1 LPNVF
6 FRKSAARELEEAQS
20 WYESQRSGLG
30 AEFARSLEAVVHRI
44 ARQPEGAPLVWE
56 DVRRAHLK
64 RFPYSIFYI
73 VEAERVVVL
82 SCQHQRRDPAG
93 WPPSSA
99 SPSGGSLHALKRRG
113 SKSFSDISAL
123 TPASSCAT
131 NLPVC
136 AEPHSPT

>member
-6 FRKSAARELEEAQS
+6 FRRSAARELEEAQS
-20 WYESQRSGLG
+20 WYESQRPGLG

-56 DVRRAHLK
+56 DVRRTHLK

-73 VEAERVVVL
+73 VETDRLVVL

-93 WPPSSA
+93 WPPSSDA
-99 SPSGGSLHALKRRG
+99 
-113 SKSFSDISAL
+113 FS
-123 TPASSCAT
+123 
-131 NLPVC
+131 
-136 AEPHSPT
+136 

>member
-1 LPNVF
+1 LLNVF

-99 SPSGGSLHALKRRG
+99 SS
-113 SKSFSDISAL
+113 
-123 TPASSCAT
+123 
-131 NLPVC
+131 
-136 AEPHSPT
+136 